1 MPACSS
7 LSFLEPSDAWFG
19 LTPGFGL
26 DAGLGEKLGLRDDF
40 VLQVIQATGNYGEIY
55 ARNLGPDSQ
64 VPIPRGLNR
73 LGRDGGVMV
82 APPFQ

>member
-1 MPACSS
+1 
-7 LSFLEPSDAWFG
+7 
-19 LTPGFGL
+19 
-26 DAGLGEKLGLRDDF
+26 
-40 VLQVIQATGNYGEIY
+40 VVQVIQTTGNYGEIY
-55 ARNLGPDSQ
+55 ARNLGRDSQ